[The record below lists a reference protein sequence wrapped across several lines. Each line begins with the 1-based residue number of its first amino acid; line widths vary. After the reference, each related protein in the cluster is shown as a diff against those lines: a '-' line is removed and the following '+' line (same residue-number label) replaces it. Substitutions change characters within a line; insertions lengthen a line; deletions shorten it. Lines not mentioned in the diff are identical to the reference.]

1 MYIYTHVLY
10 MCFSLLVNALKWVYS
25 LKHGKRLLKQ
35 LFKMYFK
42 VKCLKLLHLTLLKR
56 ALFKCVLNC
65 VKHSAESVLSLSRLQ
80 LSGLY
85 FINIIISESTF
96 KKKRWFMGTFHIL
109 YCKNYPLTL
118 GDLHN
123 THNLN
128 IFSNLFKYNTALQRL
143 TVMRCK

>member
-1 MYIYTHVLY
+1 
-10 MCFSLLVNALKWVYS
+10 
-25 LKHGKRLLKQ
+25 
-35 LFKMYFK
+35 MYFK

-96 KKKRWFMGTFHIL
+96 KKKDVLWGLSIFYTVKTI
-109 YCKNYPLTL
+109 PL
-118 GDLHN
+118 H
-123 THNLN
+123 
-128 IFSNLFKYNTALQRL
+128 
-143 TVMRCK
+143 